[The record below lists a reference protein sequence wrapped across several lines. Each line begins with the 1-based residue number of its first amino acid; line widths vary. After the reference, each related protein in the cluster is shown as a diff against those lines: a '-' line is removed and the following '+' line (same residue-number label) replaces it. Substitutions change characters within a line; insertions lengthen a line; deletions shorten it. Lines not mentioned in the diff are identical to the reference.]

1 MKWLPLL
8 DQYDDLANLQQY
20 CLQCHRCSLRDNA
33 RGVVFGDGAPD
44 ARLMFVGEAP
54 GVDEDHLGKPFVG
67 AAGQLLEKIMG
78 SVGLQRSDVYI
89 TNIAK
94 CRPPGNRIPKKDEA
108 EACFVYLVR
117 QIELIQPRLI
127 VCLGAL
133 STQYLVHND
142 AKITV
147 VRGNVYE
154 KGGIKIVP
162 TFHPA
167 AILRDA
173 NKKKPVWEDFKKI
186 KELYDQA
193 STSKNEPQ

>member
-8 DQYDDLANLQQY
+8 DQYDDLASLQQY
-20 CLQCHRCSLRDNA
+20 CLQCQCCSLRSNA
-33 RGVVFGDGAPD
+33 RGVVFGDGSPD

-54 GVDEDHLGKPFVG
+54 GAEEDRLGKPFVG

-78 SVGLQRSDVYI
+78 SVGLQRGEVFI
-89 TNIAK
+89 ANIVK
-94 CRPPGNRIPKKDEA
+94 CRPPGNRIPKKDEV

-147 VRGNVYE
+147 VRGNVFE
-154 KGGIKIVP
+154 KGGIKIIP

-186 KELYDQA
+186 KELYDQ
-193 STSKNEPQ
+193 T

>member
-1 MKWLPLL
+1 MKWLPSL
-8 DQYDDLANLQQY
+8 DQYDDLADLEQY
-20 CLQCHRCSLRDNA
+20 CLQCRRCGLRDNA
-33 RGVVFGDGAPD
+33 RGVVFGDGLPD

-54 GVDEDHLGKPFVG
+54 GAEEDRLGKPFVG

-78 SVGLQRSDVYI
+78 SVGLQRSDVFI

-94 CRPPGNRIPKKDEA
+94 CRPPGNRLPKREEA
-108 EACFVYLVR
+108 ETCFSYLVR

-127 VCLGAL
+127 VCLGGL
-133 STQYLVHND
+133 STQYLVHKD
-142 AKITV
+142 ARVTV
-147 VRGNVYE
+147 VRGTVFE

-167 AILRDA
+167 ALLRDP

-186 KELYDQA
+186 KELFAQA
-193 STSKNEPQ
+193 

>member
-20 CLQCHRCSLRDNA
+20 CSQCRRCGLRDNA
-33 RGVVFGDGAPD
+33 RGVVFGDGDPG

-54 GVDEDHLGKPFVG
+54 GADEDRLGKPFVG

-78 SVGLQRSDVYI
+78 SVELQRSDVYI
-89 TNIAK
+89 ANIAK
-94 CRPPGNRIPKKDEA
+94 CRPPGNRLPNQEEA

-117 QIELIQPRLI
+117 QIELIQPRMI
-127 VCLGAL
+127 VCLGGLA
-133 STQYLVHND
+133 TQYLVHKD
-142 AKITV
+142 ARVTL

-154 KGGIKIVP
+154 KGSIKIIP
-162 TFHPA
+162 TFHPS

-173 NKKKPVWEDFKKI
+173 NKKKPVWDDFKKI
-186 KELYDQA
+186 KELYDQ
-193 STSKNEPQ
+193 T

>member
-20 CLQCHRCSLRDNA
+20 CSQCHRCGLRENA
-33 RGVVFGDGAPD
+33 SGVVFGDGNPG

-54 GVDEDHLGKPFVG
+54 GADEDRLGKPFVG

-78 SVGLQRSDVYI
+78 SVELQRSDVYI
-89 TNIAK
+89 TNIVK
-94 CRPPGNRIPKKDEA
+94 CRPPGNRLPKREEG

-127 VCLGAL
+127 VCLGGLA
-133 STQYLVHND
+133 TQYLVHKD
-142 AKITV
+142 ARVTQ
-147 VRGNVYE
+147 VRGNVFE
-154 KGGIKIVP
+154 KGSIKIIP

-193 STSKNEPQ
+193 

>member
-20 CLQCHRCSLRDNA
+20 CIQCHRCGLRDNA
-33 RGVVFGDGAPD
+33 HGVVFGDGDPNAG
-44 ARLMFVGEAP
+44 LMFVGEAP
-54 GVDEDHLGKPFVG
+54 GADEDRLGKPFVG

-94 CRPPGNRIPKKDEA
+94 CRPPGNRLPKREEA
-108 EACFVYLVR
+108 EACFIYLVR
-117 QIELIQPRLI
+117 QIELIQPCLI
-127 VCLGAL
+127 VCLGGLA
-133 STQYLVHND
+133 TQSLVHKD
-142 AKITV
+142 AKITL
-147 VRGNVYE
+147 VRGNVFE
-154 KGGIKIVP
+154 KGSIKIIP

-173 NKKKPVWEDFKKI
+173 NKKMPVWEDFKKI

-193 STSKNEPQ
+193 

>member
-1 MKWLPLL
+1 VKWLPLL

-33 RGVVFGDGAPD
+33 HGVVFGDGAPD

-54 GVDEDHLGKPFVG
+54 GADEDRLGKPFVG
-67 AAGQLLEKIMG
+67 AAGQLLEKIME
-78 SVGLQRSDVYI
+78 SVGLQRSDVFI
-89 TNIAK
+89 TNINK
-94 CRPPGNRIPKKDEA
+94 CRPPGNRTPKKDEA

-133 STQYLVHND
+133 STQCLIHND
-142 AKITV
+142 ARITQ
-147 VRGNVYE
+147 VRGMVYD
-154 KGGIKIVP
+154 KGGIKIIP

-173 NKKKPVWEDFKKI
+173 SKKKPVWEDFKKI
-186 KELYDQA
+186 KELYDQ
-193 STSKNEPQ
+193 EL